1 MQQFNDVQL
10 NSMLNFVQSQKTYVE
25 KTAYETKFPEIIY
38 PQLVP
43 VDMSAPAWTQTITS
57 LSSEEIGEAGWIN
70 ANADDMQTVELKF
83 ATSEK
88 PVYEAGVG
96 YTYGYAEIQQA
107 MAYGRNLSAEK
118 AVVARKAYERFMQ
131 KVAFAGDKTKNLAG
145 LATSTA
151 VNVLAATKTWA
162 TATQAELLTMINQI
176 LVTKSADGEF
186 VTIADTLLL
195 PVDAWGALT
204 SRTLENGSGITL
216 LTYIKEN
223 NVYKATTGR
232 DLDIR
237 AIGQL
242 SKAGNGGLTRAV
254 AYTRDPSVVNL
265 HIPMPQM
272 FLPVHRT
279 GLMNFAVGS
288 MFRTAGVNIKDPTA
302 VRYMDGV

>member
-1 MQQFNDVQL
+1 MQQFNDAQL
-10 NSMLNFVQSQKTYVE
+10 NSMLNFVQNQKTYVE
-25 KTAYETKFPEIIY
+25 RAAYETQFPEIIY
-38 PQLVP
+38 KELVP

-83 ATSEK
+83 LTSEK

-96 YTYGYAEIQQA
+96 YTYGYAEVQQA
-107 MAYGRNLSAEK
+107 MAYGRNLNAEK

-131 KVAFAGDKTKNLAG
+131 KVAFVGDKTKNLEG
-145 LATSTA
+145 LTTA
-151 VNVLAATKTWA
+151 SAVSVIGASKTWA
-162 TATQAELLTMINQI
+162 TATQAELLTMVNQI
-176 LVTKSADGEF
+176 LVTKSSDGEF
-186 VTIADTLLL
+186 VMLADTLLL
-195 PVDAWGALT
+195 PIDAWEVLT

-216 LTYIKEN
+216 LNYIKEN

-254 AYTRDPSVVNL
+254 AYIRDPSVIKL

-288 MFRTAGVNIKDPTA
+288 MFRTAGVTVKDPTA

>member
-1 MQQFNDVQL
+1 MQQFNDAQL
-10 NSMLNFVQSQKTYVE
+10 NTMLNFVQSQKTYVE

-83 ATSEK
+83 LTSEK

-131 KVAFAGDKTKNLAG
+131 KVTFVGDKTKNLAG
-145 LATSTA
+145 LTTSTA
-151 VNVLAATKTWA
+151 VNVLSATKTWA

-195 PVDAWGALT
+195 PVDAWEALT

-272 FLPVHRT
+272 FLP
-279 GLMNFAVGS
+279 F
-288 MFRTAGVNIKDPTA
+288 TALD
-302 VRYMDGV
+302 

>member
-10 NSMLNFVQSQKTYVE
+10 NSMLNFVQNQKTYVE

>member
-1 MQQFNDVQL
+1 MQQFNDAQL
-10 NSMLNFVQSQKTYVE
+10 NTMLNFVQSQKTYVE

-83 ATSEK
+83 LTSEK

-131 KVAFAGDKTKNLAG
+131 KVAFVGDKTKNLAG
-145 LATSTA
+145 LTTSTT
-151 VNVLAATKTWA
+151 VNVLSATKTWA

-195 PVDAWGALT
+195 PVDAWEALT

>member
-1 MQQFNDVQL
+1 MQQFNDAQL
-10 NSMLNFVQSQKTYVE
+10 NTMLNFVQSQKTYVE

-70 ANADDMQTVELKF
+70 ANADDMQTVELNYL
-83 ATSEK
+83 TSEK

-131 KVAFAGDKTKNLAG
+131 KVTFVGDKTKNLAG
-145 LATSTA
+145 LTTSTA
-151 VNVLAATKTWA
+151 VNVLSATKTWA

-195 PVDAWGALT
+195 PVDAWEALT

>member
-10 NSMLNFVQSQKTYVE
+10 NSMLNFVQNQKTYVE
-25 KTAYETKFPEIIY
+25 RTAYETKFPEIIY
-38 PQLVP
+38 NDLVP

-57 LSSEEIGEAGWIN
+57 LSSEEIGQAGWIN

-83 ATSEK
+83 LTSEK

-107 MAYGRNLSAEK
+107 MAYGRNLNTEK
-118 AVVARKAYERFMQ
+118 AVVARKAYERFIQ
-131 KVAFAGDKTKNLAG
+131 KVAFVGDKTKNLQG
-145 LATSTA
+145 LTTSTA
-151 VNVLAATKTWA
+151 VDVISATKTWA
-162 TATQAELLTMINQI
+162 TASQEELLTMINQI

-186 VTIADTLLL
+186 VMIADTLLL
-195 PVDAWGALT
+195 PITAWEVLA
-204 SRTLENGSGITL
+204 SRTLANGSGITL
-216 LTYIKEN
+216 LTYVKEN

-242 SKAGNGGLTRAV
+242 TKAGNGGLTRAV
-254 AYTRDPSVVNL
+254 AYTRDPSVLNL

>member
-10 NSMLNFVQSQKTYVE
+10 NSMLNFVQNQKTYVE
-25 KTAYETKFPEIIY
+25 RTAYETKFPDIIY
-38 PQLVP
+38 NTLIP
-43 VDMSAPAWTQTITS
+43 VDMSDPAWTQTITS
-57 LSSEEIGEAGWIN
+57 LSSEEIGQAGWIN

-83 ATSEK
+83 LTSEK

-107 MAYGRNLSAEK
+107 MAYGRNLNAEK
-118 AVVARKAYERFMQ
+118 AVAARKAYERFIQ
-131 KVAFAGDKTKNLAG
+131 KVAFVGDKTKNLAG
-145 LATSTA
+145 LTTSTA
-151 VNVLAATKTWA
+151 VDVISATKTWA
-162 TATQAELLTMINQI
+162 TASQEELLTMINQI
-176 LVTKSADGEF
+176 LVTKSSDGEF
-186 VTIADTLLL
+186 VMIADTLLL
-195 PVDAWGALT
+195 PIGAWEVLA
-204 SRTLENGSGITL
+204 SRTLANGSGITL

-242 SKAGNGGLTRAV
+242 TKAGNGSLTRAV

>member
-1 MQQFNDVQL
+1 MQQFNDAQL
-10 NSMLNFVQSQKTYVE
+10 NTMLDFVQSQKTHVE

-38 PQLVP
+38 EELVP

-83 ATSEK
+83 LTSEK

-131 KVAFAGDKTKNLAG
+131 KVTFVGDKTKNLAG
-145 LATSTA
+145 LTTSTA
-151 VNVLAATKTWA
+151 VNVLSATKTWA

-195 PVDAWGALT
+195 PVDAWEALT

-279 GLMNFAVGS
+279 GLMNLAVGS

>member
-1 MQQFNDVQL
+1 MQQFNDAQL
-10 NSMLNFVQSQKTYVE
+10 NTMLNFVQSQKTHVE
-25 KTAYETKFPEIIY
+25 KTAYETKFPEVIY

-83 ATSEK
+83 LTSEK

-131 KVAFAGDKTKNLAG
+131 KVTFVGDKTKNLAG
-145 LATSTA
+145 LTTSTA
-151 VNVLAATKTWA
+151 VNVLSATKTWA

-195 PVDAWGALT
+195 PVDAWEALT